1 MRLIISLKNNYR
13 LEHIFI
19 RKKKKK
25 KTQEKEAELGGYES
39 RISP

>member
-1 MRLIISLKNNYR
+1 MRLVISLKNNYR

-25 KTQEKEAELGGYES
+25 PQEKEAELGGYES

>member
-1 MRLIISLKNNYR
+1 MRLVISLKNNYR

-19 RKKKKK
+19 RKKK